1 MSFEQ
6 EWAGLVAEARD
17 KQSSTATQLNGA
29 DSKGDGKWL
38 QVTPSV
44 LDATAKKVEKVDTAF
59 QKVDNAAMREME
71 QVPGSMKGFASDEAF
86 KTFQEMWRGQMKHL
100 RKQFANTATA
110 LRNVTAKTLEGDVY
124 TKEQVDKIAE
134 DRDRKEHPLKYLLDP
149 NRKPLLSTTPQYPFS
164 TDRYPLL
171 KPPSSE
177 NPVYGPPL
185 PTAPSASWPKS

>member
-1 MSFEQ
+1 MSFTQ
-6 EWAGLVAEARD
+6 EWAGLVAGARD
-17 KQSSTATQLNGA
+17 KQASPAMQLNGA
-29 DSKGDGKWL
+29 DGKDDGKWL

-59 QKVDNAAMREME
+59 QKVDNTAMREME
-71 QVPGSMKGFASDEAF
+71 QVPGSMKGFASDDAF

-100 RKQFANTATA
+100 RKQFESTATA

-149 NRKPLLSTTPQYPFS
+149 NQKPLLSPTPRYPFS
-164 TDRYPLL
+164 TDQYPLL
-171 KPPSSE
+171 KPPPSQK
-177 NPVYGPPL
+177 PVYGPPL
-185 PTAPSASWPKS
+185 PTVPSTEPKS